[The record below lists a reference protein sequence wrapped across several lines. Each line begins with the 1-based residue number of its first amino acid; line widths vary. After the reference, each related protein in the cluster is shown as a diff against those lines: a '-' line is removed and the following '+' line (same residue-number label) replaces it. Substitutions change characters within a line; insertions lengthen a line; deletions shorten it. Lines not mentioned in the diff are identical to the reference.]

1 MERGS
6 PGGWAWCVGWWVSW
20 LCKVLYTPSPNSYS
34 GHITLWPGSILES
47 NVPEHD
53 LSAQEHCTYGE
64 AAWAD
69 LGCKYKTSSRYYYT
83 TGTYIHI
90 ICKLVSVNS
99 RNMCTYMYMYSC
111 MLLHEFLIV
120 ELNLY
125 TCIKVYSFFL
135 LNLHHACIF
144 YDIHWSLW
152 FFYVTL
158 KAFFSPQLLTT
169 CTCSTKTVWE

>member
-1 MERGS
+1 MYLTKQIPLKVLQYIFLIHAYVKDCIIPNIFLKIWCVMERGS

-20 LCKVLYTPSPNSYS
+20 LCKVLNTPSPISYS

-47 NVPEHD
+47 YVPEHD
-53 LSAQEHCTYGE
+53 LSTQEYRTYGE

-83 TGTYIHI
+83 TRTYIYL

-99 RNMCTYMYMYSC
+99 RNVCTYMYMYSC
-111 MLLHEFLIV
+111 VLLHEFLIV

-125 TCIKVYSFFL
+125 TCIKVYSFF
-135 LNLHHACIF
+135 
-144 YDIHWSLW
+144 
-152 FFYVTL
+152 
-158 KAFFSPQLLTT
+158 
-169 CTCSTKTVWE
+169 